1 MSSAGLPADASAAY
15 CQGVFDTVQLLG
27 ASLDYLA
34 HAERHDPCASD
45 QAAQAARQVRSMG
58 RTLAGLLARHPG
70 TDVARLPEALIWR
83 RSA

>member
-1 MSSAGLPADASAAY
+1 MSSAGLPADAGAAY
-15 CQGVFDTVQLLG
+15 RQAVLDTVQVLG

-34 HAERHDPCASD
+34 RAERNDPCASD

-58 RTLAGLLARHPG
+58 RTLASLLERHPG
-70 TDVARLPEALIWR
+70 ADVQRLPEALFWQ